1 MLAGGLYSGQIAI
14 WDVRVGADP
23 IHLTSRESSHSGYIT
38 SLLWSCNKAFHE
50 FFTGGQEGQILWW
63 DMRNLNAAYDSL
75 FLDPDA
81 QNGTENSFG
90 VSTIEFEPTI
100 PNKYMVGSENGMVYT
115 CNRKYKSVADKI
127 MGRVRK
133 KWPKLNFFKI
143 ANLLLDNVPHGTSL
157 FR

>member
-14 WDVRVGADP
+14 WDVRVGSQP
-23 IHLTSRESSHSGYIT
+23 IHLTMRETSHIGMIT
-38 SLLWSCNKAFHE
+38 SLLWSSNKAFHE

-63 DMRNLNAAYDSL
+63 DMRNLSAAYDSL
-75 FLDPDA
+75 YLDPMEGEG
-81 QNGTENSFG
+81 QGGNGTIRSFG

-127 MGRVRK
+127 MGRV
-133 KWPKLNFFKI
+133 NYG
-143 ANLLLDNVPHGTSL
+143 PHDIM
-157 FR
+157 